1 MAPNPH
7 KAFDCCSKMNNKR
20 LFLKKWWK
28 SLPLKRQGDTARK
41 LPLWELK
48 SANCGCNVTYFHLSG
63 QDNSLDISMSFF
75 FYRFSLFSYLCM
87 VTVIV
92 HCALLYAA
100 PHYKFIFPGRYHFEQ
115 EENTN
120 RHTID
125 KRFKKGASG
134 WVSVLGAEIACGCCK
149 REVLAVI
156 RQQSHPAFWQK
167 YDWFIAAFEKPVKV
181 SMLVGNL
188 GLSSVCALLFK
199 RSQSWADPTKN

>member
-1 MAPNPH
+1 M
-7 KAFDCCSKMNNKR
+7 
-20 LFLKKWWK
+20 
-28 SLPLKRQGDTARK
+28 
-41 LPLWELK
+41 
-48 SANCGCNVTYFHLSG
+48 TYFHLSG

-75 FYRFSLFSYLCM
+75 FTGLVYFRIFVWSQC
-87 VTVIV
+87 IV

-134 WVSVLGAEIACGCCK
+134 WVSVLGAEIACGRCK

-167 YDWFIAAFEKPVKV
+167 YD
-181 SMLVGNL
+181 
-188 GLSSVCALLFK
+188 
-199 RSQSWADPTKN
+199 